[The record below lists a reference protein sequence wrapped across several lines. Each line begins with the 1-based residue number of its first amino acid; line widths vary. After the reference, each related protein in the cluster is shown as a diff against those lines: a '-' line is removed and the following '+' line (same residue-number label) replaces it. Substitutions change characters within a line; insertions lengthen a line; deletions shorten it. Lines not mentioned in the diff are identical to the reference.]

1 MKRFWNFTKQFIRS
15 QDGATLVE
23 YGLLIALLAI
33 VAIGAIVSLAGRVHG
48 VFDKAQA
55 EMANGGIPSK

>member
-1 MKRFWNFTKQFIRS
+1 MKRFFNFAKHFIRS

-23 YGLLIALLAI
+23 YGLLVGLLAM
-33 VAIGAIVSLAGRVHG
+33 VAIGTIVSLAGRVHG

-55 EMANGGIPSK
+55 EMASGGIPSK